1 MILIT
6 DDNKKKEKEKYC
18 AHIYPSY
25 RAISLSQSHL
35 CPCLLSDV
43 EKERVVQKKGGVSW
57 TFTTPFHHRRPQCAV
72 GCTVRFA
79 ADGGARTFAA
89 CMHVCFCCHFVPMLF
104 QACMQRVSLFL
115 NGSLIGVMFSIK
127 FEAIFFNND

>member
-1 MILIT
+1 MDLY
-6 DDNKKKEKEKYC
+6 N
-18 AHIYPSY
+18 
-25 RAISLSQSHL
+25 
-35 CPCLLSDV
+35 
-43 EKERVVQKKGGVSW
+43 
-57 TFTTPFHHRRPQCAV
+57 TPFHHRRPQCAV